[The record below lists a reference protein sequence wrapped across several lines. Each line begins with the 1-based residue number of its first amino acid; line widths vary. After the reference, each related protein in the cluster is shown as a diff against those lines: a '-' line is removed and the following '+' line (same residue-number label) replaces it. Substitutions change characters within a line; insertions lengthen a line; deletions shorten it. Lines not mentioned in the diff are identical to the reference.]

1 MELTPI
7 AIETVRPP
15 KDDLLSKIR
24 ASSLTLKDHDVIA
37 ISSKVVAIG
46 QGRCVPKEGVDQDNL
61 IQQEADLYLERS
73 TVPGGFV
80 MHTLKNGTLI
90 PNAGIDPF
98 GEHYVLWPENPKQT
112 AEKLLAWFKE
122 EYECEHLYLI
132 LTDSR
137 SVFLRRGV
145 VGMAVAWAGFEP
157 VYDNR
162 MRTDL
167 LGNQSGG
174 SQTNIPDSLAA
185 AAVFVMGE
193 ANEGTPLVRIRN
205 APYVAQPQTERK
217 KEFNTFEFPIEE
229 DIFAPF
235 MKNLPWKKGGAQ
247 DQPSGT

>member
-7 AIETVRPP
+7 RIETLIPP
-15 KDDLLSKIR
+15 KDDLLAKIK
-24 ASSLTLKDHDVIA
+24 ASSLTLEEHDVIA

-46 QGRCVPKEGVDQDNL
+46 QGRCIPQKGVDQDAL
-61 IQQEADLYLERS
+61 IKEHADEYLERS
-73 TVPGGFV
+73 LVPGGFV
-80 MHTLKNGTLI
+80 MHTIKSGTLI

-98 GEHYVLWPENPKQT
+98 GGYYVLWPEDPKKT
-112 AEKLLAWFKE
+112 AEELLAWFKQ
-122 EYECEHLYLI
+122 EYGLEHLYLI

-145 VGMAVAWAGFEP
+145 IGMAVAWAGFEP

-162 MRTDL
+162 MRADL
-167 LGNQSGG
+167 LGEKSSG
-174 SQTNIPDSLAA
+174 SQTNVPDALAA

-205 APYVAQPQTERK
+205 APYVANPQTGRK
-217 KEFNTFEFPIEE
+217 EDFNTFEFSKEE

-235 MKNLPWKKGGAQ
+235 MRDLPWKKGGQA
-247 DQPSGT
+247 